1 MLSNKIKL
9 DALNKVI
16 AGICLLVLVLVLL
29 HTCSSNGQ
37 LTIDYRSIK
46 QEVQSYK
53 VQHLADSS
61 KLITQAIN
69 YQSEID
75 SRDLAIKLLKVVKPK
90 EVVKIEYKTIVKTKI
105 QLAEPITIDSSKYIK
120 LPVDFND
127 YSEWYS
133 IDGKIDTLGSLVI
146 DSIVSSGTLTYVIGD
161 TLRDGLFNRLFRKT
175 DSVVRLH
182 IDNPTMSISNLS
194 NIYVKKEP
202 KWYQST
208 AFKVGVGVLLG
219 IGISTQLAK

>member
-1 MLSNKIKL
+1 M
-9 DALNKVI
+9 
-16 AGICLLVLVLVLL
+16 
-29 HTCSSNGQ
+29 NGQ
-37 LTIDYRSIK
+37 LTIDYRK
-46 QEVQSYK
+46 MKEEVQNYK

-61 KLITQAIN
+61 KLISQAVN

-75 SRDLAIKLLKVVKPK
+75 NKDIAIKLLAIRNPK
-90 EVVKIEYKTIVKTKI
+90 EVVKIKYKTKVETKI
-105 QLAEPITIDSSKYIK
+105 QLAEPIIFDSTSYIK
-120 LPVDFND
+120 LPVEFSD

-133 IDGKIDTLGSLVI
+133 IDGKIDTTGSLVI
-146 DSIVSSGTLTYVIGD
+146 DSIVSSGTLTYSVGD
-161 TLRDGLFNRLFRKT
+161 TLRDGLFNRLLRKT

-182 IDNPTMSISNLS
+182 IDNPTMSITNLS

-219 IGISTQLAK
+219 IGISSQIK

>member
-1 MLSNKIKL
+1 MVSNKFDSL
-9 DALNKVI
+9 DKVLMLV
-16 AGICLLVLVLVLL
+16 GGVVMLLIFI
-29 HTCSSNGQ
+29 HTCGSNGQ
-37 LTIDYRSIK
+37 LTIDYRK
-46 QEVQSYK
+46 MKEEVQNYK

-61 KLITQAIN
+61 QLISQAVN

-75 SRDLAIKLLKVVKPK
+75 SRDMAIKLLAIRNPK
-90 EVVKIEYKTIVKTKI
+90 EIVNIQYKTKIETKI

-120 LPVDFND
+120 LPVEFSD

-133 IDGKIDTLGSLVI
+133 IDGKIDSLGVLVI
-146 DSIVSSGTLTYVIGD
+146 DSIVSSGTLTYSVGD
-161 TLRDGLFNRLFRKT
+161 TLRDGLFNRLLRKK

-208 AFKVGVGVLLG
+208 VFKVGVGVLLG
-219 IGISTQLAK
+219 IGLSSQIK

>member
-1 MLSNKIKL
+1 MESSKFDSIDKVLGIVFGIVMLLIF
-9 DALNKVI
+9 I
-16 AGICLLVLVLVLL
+16 
-29 HTCSSNGQ
+29 HTCGSNGQ
-37 LTIDYRSIK
+37 LTIDYRK
-46 QEVQSYK
+46 MKEEVKNYK

-61 KLITQAIN
+61 KLISQSVN

-75 SRDLAIKLLKVVKPK
+75 SRDIAIKLLSIRNPK
-90 EVVKIEYKTIVKTKI
+90 EIVKIQYETLIKTKI
-105 QLAEPITIDSSKYIK
+105 QLAEPITIDSTNYIK
-120 LPVDFND
+120 LPVEFSD

-133 IDGKIDTLGSLVI
+133 IDGKIDTLGVLVI
-146 DSIVSSGTLTYVIGD
+146 DSIVSSGNLTYSVGD
-161 TLRDGLFNRLFRKT
+161 TLRDGLFNRLLRKT

-219 IGISTQLAK
+219 IGLSSQIK

>member
-1 MLSNKIKL
+1 MQQSKFDSVDKVLML
-9 DALNKVI
+9 VF
-16 AGICLLVLVLVLL
+16 GIIMLLVFI
-29 HTCSSNGQ
+29 HTCGKNGQ
-37 LTIDYRSIK
+37 LTIDYRK
-46 QEVQSYK
+46 MKEEVQSYK

-61 KLITQAIN
+61 QLISQAIN
-69 YQSEID
+69 YQNEID
-75 SRDLAIKLLKVVKPK
+75 SKNMAIKLLAIRNPK
-90 EVVKIEYKTIVKTKI
+90 EVVKIQYKTKVETKI
-105 QLAEPITIDSSKYIK
+105 QVAEPITIDSSKYIK
-120 LPVDFND
+120 LPVEFSD

-146 DSIVSSGTLTYVIGD
+146 DSIVSSGTLTYAIGD
-161 TLRDGLFNRLFRKT
+161 TIREGLFNRLMRKT

-202 KWYQST
+202 KWYEST

-219 IGISTQLAK
+219 IGLSSQIK

>member
-1 MLSNKIKL
+1 MQQSKFDSVDKVLMIVFGIVMLLIF
-9 DALNKVI
+9 I
-16 AGICLLVLVLVLL
+16 
-29 HTCSSNGQ
+29 HTCGSNGQ
-37 LTIDYRSIK
+37 LTIDYRNMK
-46 QEVQSYK
+46 QQVELYK

-61 KLITQAIN
+61 QLISQAVN

-75 SRDLAIKLLKVVKPK
+75 SRDMAIKLLAIRNPK
-90 EVVKIEYKTIVKTKI
+90 EVVKIQYKTKVETKI

-120 LPVDFND
+120 LPVEFSD
-127 YSEWYS
+127 YNEWYS
-133 IDGKIDTLGSLVI
+133 IDGKIDTLGSLLI
-146 DSIVSSGTLTYVIGD
+146 DSIVSSGTLTYSVGD
-161 TLRDGLFNRLFRKT
+161 TLRDGLINRLLRKT

-202 KWYQST
+202 KWYEST

-219 IGISTQLAK
+219 IGLSSQIK

>member
-1 MLSNKIKL
+1 MESSKFDSIDKVLGIVFGIVMLLIF
-9 DALNKVI
+9 I
-16 AGICLLVLVLVLL
+16 
-29 HTCSSNGQ
+29 HTCGSNGQ
-37 LTIDYRSIK
+37 LTIDYRK
-46 QEVQSYK
+46 MKEEVQSYK

-61 KLITQAIN
+61 QLISQAIN

-75 SRDLAIKLLKVVKPK
+75 NKDIAIKLLSIRNPK
-90 EVVKIEYKTIVKTKI
+90 EVVKIQYKTIVKTQI
-105 QLAEPITIDSSKYIK
+105 QLAEPIIFDSTSYIK
-120 LPVDFND
+120 LPVEFSD

-133 IDGKIDTLGSLVI
+133 IDGKIDTTGTLLI
-146 DSIVSSGTLTYVIGD
+146 DSIVSSGTLTYSVGD
-161 TLRDGLFNRLFRKT
+161 TLRDGLINRLLRKT

-182 IDNPTMSISNLS
+182 IDNPTMSITNLS

-219 IGISTQLAK
+219 IGLSSQLIK

>member
-1 MLSNKIKL
+1 MQQSKFDSIDKVLMAVGGIVMLLIF
-9 DALNKVI
+9 I
-16 AGICLLVLVLVLL
+16 
-29 HTCSSNGQ
+29 HTCGSNGQ
-37 LTIDYRSIK
+37 LTIDYRNMK
-46 QEVQSYK
+46 REVDSYK

-61 KLITQAIN
+61 KLISQAIN

-75 SRDLAIKLLKVVKPK
+75 NKDIAIKLLAIRNPK
-90 EVVKIEYKTIVKTKI
+90 EVVKIQYKTKIETKI

-120 LPVDFND
+120 LPVEFSD

-133 IDGKIDTLGSLVI
+133 IDGKIDTLGSLLI
-146 DSIVSSGTLTYVIGD
+146 DSIVSSGTLTYSVGD
-161 TLRDGLFNRLFRKT
+161 TLRDGLINRLLRKK

-182 IDNPTMSISNLS
+182 IDNPTMSITNLS

-208 AFKVGVGVLLG
+208 AFKIGVGLLLG
-219 IGISTQLAK
+219 IGISSQIK